1 MWEAI
6 NVAVLCLALNVYHE
20 AKNQDIDG
28 MYAVADV
35 VMNRVEDHRY
45 PNTVCGVVKQGPTR
59 ESWKTRETP
68 DPNDAVYYPIK
79 NRCQFS
85 WYCDGK
91 SDTPYNPQA
100 WRIAESIA
108 ETTLTYGSLVN
119 TWVRHI
125 ITQIM

>member
-6 NVAVLCLALNVYHE
+6 NVAVVCLALNVYHE

-68 DPNDAVYYPIK
+68 DPNDAVYYPCLLYTSPSP
-79 NRCQFS
+79 R
-85 WYCDGK
+85 D
-91 SDTPYNPQA
+91 
-100 WRIAESIA
+100 
-108 ETTLTYGSLVN
+108 
-119 TWVRHI
+119 
-125 ITQIM
+125 